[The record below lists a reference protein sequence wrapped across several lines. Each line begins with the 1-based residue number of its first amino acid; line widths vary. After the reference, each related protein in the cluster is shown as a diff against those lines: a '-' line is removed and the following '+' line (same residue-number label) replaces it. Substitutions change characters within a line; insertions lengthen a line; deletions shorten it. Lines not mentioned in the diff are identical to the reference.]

1 MQRRDMLNWDDYR
14 IFIDVARSGSLS
26 AASISLKIDAATV
39 GRRITRLENA
49 LNSKLFNKLPRGY
62 QLTQAGNDLKEHIEN
77 IERTEKIARGSLQK
91 ASESISGNFRIGAP
105 DGLSNFVLPSVIS
118 KIQNKH
124 PNLNIQILSLP
135 RVFNLSKREADLA
148 IMVTPPKK
156 GRFVT
161 KKIVNYNLH
170 LAAKK
175 TYLEKFPD
183 IKSKTDL
190 KNHNIIG
197 YIPDLIFDPT
207 LDYLSEVTP
216 NRTPNL
222 SSNSVAVQMQM
233 LNLGIGIGLAHDF
246 ALAHYPD
253 IIPILKN
260 KINQERGFYMVRD
273 RDDLSSEQS
282 NHIASLLDNGIKK
295 EVRRLQL
302 HSKNNSGKI

>member
-1 MQRRDMLNWDDYR
+1 
-14 IFIDVARSGSLS
+14 
-26 AASISLKIDAATV
+26 
-39 GRRITRLENA
+39 
-49 LNSKLFNKLPRGY
+49 
-62 QLTQAGNDLKEHIEN
+62 
-77 IERTEKIARGSLQK
+77 
-91 ASESISGNFRIGAP
+91 
-105 DGLSNFVLPSVIS
+105 
-118 KIQNKH
+118 
-124 PNLNIQILSLP
+124 
-135 RVFNLSKREADLA
+135 
-148 IMVTPPKK
+148 
-156 GRFVT
+156 
-161 KKIVNYNLH
+161 
-170 LAAKK
+170 
-175 TYLEKFPD
+175 
-183 IKSKTDL
+183 
-190 KNHNIIG
+190 
-197 YIPDLIFDPT
+197 
-207 LDYLSEVTP
+207 P